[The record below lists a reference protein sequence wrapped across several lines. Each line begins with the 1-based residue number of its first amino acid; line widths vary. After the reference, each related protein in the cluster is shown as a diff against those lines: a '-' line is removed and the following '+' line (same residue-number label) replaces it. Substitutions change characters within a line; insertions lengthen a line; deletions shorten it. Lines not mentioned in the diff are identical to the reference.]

1 MVLAAS
7 LSQSYRWSASSPR
20 EKASGGVY
28 SPAVGWV
35 RVPDELSEN
44 VGAPGLKL
52 GHSEKLEPLTEAA
65 SQWCW
70 KGEDTRGPCKD
81 RKDLPERRGSGV
93 GGEMEPKPG
102 SQLRL
107 PVAEDDL
114 EPPAFYLTN
123 AEIIGIC
130 CQ

>member
-1 MVLAAS
+1 M
-7 LSQSYRWSASSPR
+7 
-20 EKASGGVY
+20 
-28 SPAVGWV
+28 
-35 RVPDELSEN
+35 
-44 VGAPGLKL
+44 
-52 GHSEKLEPLTEAA
+52 KLEPLTEAA
-65 SQWCW
+65 TPTGISVVLEGGGYKRALQGQERPPRK
-70 KGEDTRGPCKD
+70 KGLG
-81 RKDLPERRGSGV
+81 GW